1 MRRVQLL
8 LLFGPV
14 VAAQTPVF
22 QSETRIVQIP
32 VIARDSR
39 NSPVLNLKKRDLRLF
54 DNGIEQSV
62 LTLDSF
68 GGPRASAGEG
78 ASDDR
83 VTGMLG
89 PRLSIILLDQ
99 LNTPLEDQL
108 RGNDGISGM
117 LRKLSAAQER
127 IAIYSLSDDLHLLC
141 NFTDDL
147 DILRGVL
154 ENFKAEYLPIGATT
168 PPRGAALVP
177 DPFHYAERRLE
188 ITLNALRAMA
198 RRLHSL
204 PGEKSLIWMT
214 AAFMV
219 PKDPQL
225 FYAAVQQLR
234 DAKVRLYPIDARG
247 LIACTPQRTGPAC
260 PPWVNEPIAMMQEMA
275 VQTGGRAYHDSN
287 GLAALAR
294 TALDDSRQG
303 YLLTYAPQNYSRD
316 GSTHRVEL
324 QTSRK
329 NVNLRYRSGYVAD
342 LPAGR

>member
-1 MRRVQLL
+1 
-8 LLFGPV
+8 
-14 VAAQTPVF
+14 
-22 QSETRIVQIP
+22 
-32 VIARDSR
+32 
-39 NSPVLNLKKRDLRLF
+39 
-54 DNGIEQSV
+54 
-62 LTLDSF
+62 
-68 GGPRASAGEG
+68 
-78 ASDDR
+78 
-83 VTGMLG
+83 
-89 PRLSIILLDQ
+89 
-99 LNTPLEDQL
+99 TPLEDQL

-147 DILRGVL
+147 DILSGVL

-219 PKDPQL
+219 PKDPQP

-260 PPWVNEPIAMMQEMA
+260 PPWVNEPIAIMQEMA

-342 LPAGR
+342 SPAGR